1 MNSVRASSSASRRSR
16 QRSAKCI
23 SATAARDSPVAR
35 PMAARIVVGVDPAHQ
50 LADVLHVPA
59 PPFVARDLVREV
71 YRFAQLLGQLDARQL
86 VAAQVHELLPER
98 LQRVHLLL
106 ALRLARAI
114 AVRQVLFVR
123 RVVVDH
129 RCL

>member
-1 MNSVRASSSASRRSR
+1 MQLEIS
-16 QRSAKCI
+16 QRNYMDEDSFEYDDAK
-23 SATAARDSPVAR
+23 A
-35 PMAARIVVGVDPAHQ
+35 
-50 LADVLHVPA
+50 
-59 PPFVARDLVREV
+59 
-71 YRFAQLLGQLDARQL
+71 
-86 VAAQVHELLPER
+86 ER
-98 LQRVHLLL
+98 LQRVLLLL

>member
-1 MNSVRASSSASRRSR
+1 MCRRRPSWLETLCAKAIASRSSS
-16 QRSAKCI
+16 
-23 SATAARDSPVAR
+23 
-35 PMAARIVVGVDPAHQ
+35 G
-50 LADVLHVPA
+50 
-59 PPFVARDLVREV
+59 
-71 YRFAQLLGQLDARQL
+71 QL
-86 VAAQVHELLPER
+86 VAAQLHELLPER
-98 LQRVHLLL
+98 LQSVHLLL